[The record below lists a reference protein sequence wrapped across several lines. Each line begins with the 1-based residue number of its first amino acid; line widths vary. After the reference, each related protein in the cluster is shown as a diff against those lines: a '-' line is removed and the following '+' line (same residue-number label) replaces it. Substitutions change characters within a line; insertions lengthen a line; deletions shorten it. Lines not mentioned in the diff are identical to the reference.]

1 MALALHRSKWRNPGV
16 FAEPQQPQH
25 GPLCPGPNKRRRRR
39 YMHDPNV
46 ALDLCARRIELPLG
60 TAFLQTIRR
69 LALPSTMGAG
79 MDFAMLPHLALPR
92 PPLFGQSAS
101 GALRES

>member
-1 MALALHRSKWRNPGV
+1 MVRQADNS
-16 FAEPQQPQH
+16 
-25 GPLCPGPNKRRRRR
+25 PNKRKQRRDT
-39 YMHDPNV
+39 HDPNI
-46 ALDLCARRIELPLG
+46 ALDLSARRIELPLR

-69 LALPSTMGAG
+69 LAPPSTMGAG
-79 MDFAMLPHLALPR
+79 MDFAMLPHPALPR